1 VSDIQTKAAE
11 IKNTGIARVL
21 VDYLELKLNNTKT
34 ALISVDIK
42 DAQKL
47 QGRAVELTE
56 LIKFFKS
63 EK

>member
-1 VSDIQTKAAE
+1 MSDIQNKAAE

-21 VDYLELKLNNTKT
+21 VEFLESRLDNTKT
-34 ALISVDIK
+34 ALISVNIT

-47 QGRAVELTE
+47 QGRAMELTE